1 MKKNKLI
8 YIILSL
14 IILFGYKENVY
25 ADLKTEAAS
34 KSCEKLIEDGTIDT
48 KSETFLFDG
57 SHREANCLYV
67 MTETYKEIG
76 FGKLKTEVKH
86 FPFVKEKNR
95 CIIFQIAFD
104 KNGEFDAKSYGKTG
118 LSKYYSGQTGLFQK
132 NKAKELNKDYIATL
146 NGICPVQI
154 EYKTTSDGNMVK
166 DSFYIGST
174 KKNMRRVH
182 KTDIH
187 VTIPPLVSELNEEVG
202 ESSCK
207 DILGEKGIGILKT
220 IKTLLQVAIPILLLV
235 LGSLDFGTAIF
246 AGDENE
252 MKKSQQKFVKRV
264 IFSVVIF
271 LIPPILG
278 VVLDMAHQIWPVID
292 ASLCGIYD

>member
-34 KSCEKLIEDGTIDT
+34 KPCDELIEDGTIDT

-57 SHREANCLYV
+57 SDYDVNCLYT
-67 MTETYKEIG
+67 MTYTTSLLSV
-76 FGKLKTEVKH
+76 FDKH
-86 FPFVKEKNR
+86 VGFVKNS
-95 CIIFQIAFD
+95 CTILQLAFD
-104 KNGEFDAKSYGKTG
+104 NNGEYAIEGYGRLGNPNYFSAEEKKFLKIFSRDEAKK
-118 LSKYYSGQTGLFQK
+118 LD
-132 NKAKELNKDYIATL
+132 KDYLAKQ
-146 NGICPVQI
+146 NGVCPISVR
-154 EYKTTSDGNMVK
+154 YDDYAHM
-166 DSFYIGST
+166 DDFYIGSY
-174 KKNMRRVH
+174 KPNMKRVH
-182 KTDIH
+182 RTDIH
-187 VTIPPLVSELNEEVG
+187 VTIPPLVSELNEEIG
-202 ESSCK
+202 ESSCQN
-207 DILGEKGIGILKT
+207 ILGEKGVGILKT
-220 IKTLLQVAIPILLLV
+220 IKTLLQVAVPILLLV